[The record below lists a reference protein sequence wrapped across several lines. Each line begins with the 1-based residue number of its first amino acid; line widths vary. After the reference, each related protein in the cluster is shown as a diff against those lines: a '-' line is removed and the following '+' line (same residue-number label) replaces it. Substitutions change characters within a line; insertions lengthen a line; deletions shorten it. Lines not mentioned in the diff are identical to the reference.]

1 MKFNQQNMDEAFAAM
16 LLPGESC
23 IASVYCVFKRTD
35 FFAGVGTRNVLPG
48 FAACTDRGRLLT
60 ARFPSLLYFLCDC
73 EKSAF
78 EMSFIKKLKIHK
90 NIFRQ
95 YLIEAVFPTER
106 KDFKLKFQVAP
117 KVLGESFPNQQQEL
131 EEMLSVLSRYEI

>member
-1 MKFNQQNMDEAFAAM
+1 MKFDQQNMDEAFASM

-23 IASVYCVFKRTD
+23 TASVYCVFKRTD

-48 FAACTDRGRLLT
+48 FAACTDRGRILT

-78 EMSFIKKLKIHK
+78 EMSLIKKLKIHK
-90 NIFRQ
+90 NIFGQ

-117 KVLGESFPNQQQEL
+117 KILGESFPNQQQNL